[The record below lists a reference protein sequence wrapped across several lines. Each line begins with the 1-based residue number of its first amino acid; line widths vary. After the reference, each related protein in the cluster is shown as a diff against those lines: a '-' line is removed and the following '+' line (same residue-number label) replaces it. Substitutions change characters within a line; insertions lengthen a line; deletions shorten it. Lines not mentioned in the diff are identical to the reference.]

1 MDLFGDLPE
10 PERSPAAGKEAQKG
24 SLLFD
29 DLPPASS
36 TDSGTVFRLSQDQ
49 ADLCF
54 LMTSHQPAVASQVSS
69 REKCNVLVE
78 IIHIL
83 LLRKVYL

>member
-10 PERSPAAGKEAQKG
+10 PERSPRPAAGKEAQKG
-24 SLLFD
+24 PLLFD

-49 ADLCF
+49 GDLCF
-54 LMTSHQPAVASQVSS
+54 LMISHQPAVGIQFFPGH
-69 REKCNVLVE
+69 RTIN
-78 IIHIL
+78 
-83 LLRKVYL
+83 